1 MFEIAYE
8 SRKLTI
14 TDSEISQTFVYH
26 ICEDQ
31 LITAPDPT
39 VEDPILIDPAT
50 YDPQFGVFFTPNDD
64 MAVLNYIYNNFP
76 DTRDFYLPT
85 GIITLV
91 LNRLESIEKTDGG
104 WEVTLTYALPS
115 GLKNLEN
122 YVQFGFSTNGGEEQV
137 QKAIS
142 VKSRAT
148 RPGVGLAPPETYG
161 FLGVTD
167 KTVEGINLPATQLSF
182 NITGY
187 FEPTIW
193 GTSILPILTGLGRH
207 YNNALFYGF
216 PAGEILFEYAEGQGE
231 AMKVVPITFYF
242 THSPNI
248 NGVADPPFSTPLTML
263 GHDYVQYL
271 KGQQETNGT
280 VLLLPN
286 WREVVQVHY
295 PGNFNLLGI

>member
-8 SRKLTI
+8 SRKWSFS
-14 TDSEISQTFVYH
+14 DSEITQTFEYH
-26 ICEDQ
+26 ICEQD
-31 LITAPDPT
+31 LLVDP
-39 VEDPILIDPAT
+39 ET
-50 YDPQFGVFFTPNDD
+50 YDPTFGVFFTPNDD
-64 MAVLNYIYNNFP
+64 MALADYIYANFP
-76 DTRDFYLPT
+76 DSRDFNTPG
-85 GIITLV
+85 GIVTLV
-91 LNRLESIEKTDGG
+91 INKIDAVQKVDNG
-104 WEVTLTYALPS
+104 WQVTLTYALPS

-122 YVQFGFSTNGGEEQV
+122 YIQFGFSTNGGEVQI

-142 VKSRAT
+142 VKSRST
-148 RPGVGLAPPETYG
+148 RPGVGLSPPETYG

-167 KTVEGINLPATQLSF
+167 KTVECINLPATQLSF

-187 FEPTIW
+187 FPPEVW
-193 GTSILPILTGLGRH
+193 GTALLGVFTGLGRR
-207 YNNALFYGF
+207 YNASTFYGF
-216 PAGEILFEYAEGQGE
+216 PPGEILFEYAEGQGE
-231 AMKVVPITFYF
+231 AMKVIPVTFYF

-286 WREVVQVHY
+286 WREVVQVRF
-295 PGNFNLLGI
+295 PGNLNLLGI